1 MLHRFCPC
9 FYGLPKI
16 YESGILLRPMVSFI
30 NSQTSVIS
38 SYLGR
43 ILSPVRN
50 TDYTIK
56 NSCKF
61 ADFTRDKIL
70 TLCVIWFVM
79 LLNIGNDSRDRRSH
93 SCTKNLPIVGAVV
106 CKLRDFEAKRQQM
119 NYILHGQRS
128 SLSQGRVSFESLLC
142 NFNDKV
148 NGDFGE
154 QQNNVK
160 RCQFITSI
168 KNFIPLAENENWK
181 RPVQTQKT

>member
-1 MLHRFCPC
+1 
-9 FYGLPKI
+9 
-16 YESGILLRPMVSFI
+16 
-30 NSQTSVIS
+30 
-38 SYLGR
+38 
-43 ILSPVRN
+43 
-50 TDYTIK
+50 
-56 NSCKF
+56 
-61 ADFTRDKIL
+61 
-70 TLCVIWFVM
+70 M

-128 SLSQGRVSFESLLC
+128 SLSQGRVSFESLLR

-160 RCQFITSI
+160 RCQFVTSI
-168 KNFIPLAENENWK
+168 KNFIPREICKFAGIFVSIISIPNNRWQNSPKITRNYRARLF
-181 RPVQTQKT
+181 KTAISANPWLNRLVAD